1 MVYRYKKENF
11 STTYQRH
18 HNAPSLVRLPT
29 RVADVNGYLDEWL
42 SARISRSAVFAHLLP
57 IEAANALRSRI
68 AHSLD
73 AKGSASWTLLG
84 KLLAEREYGDTSTLT
99 EKNRATFFILVY
111 EYKQMVVT

>member
-1 MVYRYKKENF
+1 ML
-11 STTYQRH
+11 
-18 HNAPSLVRLPT
+18 PSLVRLPT